1 MVKVYP
7 IETLEHDKPIV
18 YYPSS
23 LGPFPSIRKAAFGS
37 ASLDAAILPHPE
49 DEESIGISKAVMEG
63 LHIPENAG
71 KLAVFSNDDTLFLGP
86 VIGVFTSGLIDS
98 NTNPAGDRTH
108 SFSKLLETCSS
119 SGAVGF
125 LFTGQAID
133 WEKNLVKG
141 YFWGD
146 GKWETRLVPFPNV
159 VYDRLPTRKSES
171 RPESKLAKERLQKD
185 YLIPWFN
192 PGFFNKIEIFE
203 RLKDSPDAQKYLP
216 ETKLFTSIAEARRLL
231 DKYSSIYLKPVNGTL
246 GLGIR
251 HVIAEFPGSTCYCRF
266 RDQHGN
272 NKLLKFN
279 SLHALASTMFGKR
292 GTRNLLI
299 QQRILL
305 LKVDGRPVDFRV
317 HTNRDRSGKWQ
328 VSAIAGK
335 KAGFGSITTHV
346 RNGGDVQTLKELF
359 GEKAAAEFERKLSGA
374 ALELSEIL
382 EDRLDGITAEFG
394 FDFGID
400 RDGIV
405 WLFEVN
411 SKPGRS
417 IFHHRGMRKY
427 EYLTRKLPI
436 DFAIHL
442 AEKSVKAPEDI
453 YR

>member
-1 MVKVYP
+1 MVKFYP
-7 IETLEHDKPIV
+7 VETIEHDKPIV
-18 YYPSS
+18 YYPSR
-23 LGPFPSIRKAAFGS
+23 LGPMPSVRKAAFGS
-37 ASLDAAILPHPE
+37 ASMDAAILPHP
-49 DEESIGISKAVMEG
+49 DGEESLGISKAVIEE
-63 LHIPENAG
+63 LRIPENAV
-71 KLAVFSNDDTLFLGP
+71 KLGIFSNEDTLFLGP
-86 VIGVFTSGLIDS
+86 LIGIFTSGLIES
-98 NTNPAGDRTH
+98 SENPAGDRTN

-119 SGAVGF
+119 SGASGF

-133 WEKNLVKG
+133 WEKNLIKG
-141 YFWGD
+141 YFFNEGH
-146 GKWETRLVPFPNV
+146 WETGLVPFPNV
-159 VYDRLPTRKSES
+159 VYDRMPTRRSET
-171 RPESKLAKERLQKD
+171 RPESKLAKERLQQD

-192 PGFFNKIEIFE
+192 PGFFNKLDIFE
-203 RLKDSPDAQKYLP
+203 RLKDSQDAQKYLP
-216 ETKLFTSIAEARRLL
+216 ETHLFTSIAETRRLL
-231 DKYSSIYLKPVNGTL
+231 DKHGSIYLKPIHGTL

-251 HVIAEFPGSTCYCRF
+251 QVIAEFPGSTCYCRF
-266 RDQHGN
+266 RDQNGK
-272 NKLLKFN
+272 NKLLKFS
-279 SLHALASTMFGKR
+279 SLHALTSKMFGKR
-292 GTRNLLI
+292 GLKNLLI

-317 HTNRDRSGKWQ
+317 HTNKDGKGKWQ
-328 VSAIAGK
+328 VTAIAGK
-335 KAGFGSITTHV
+335 QAGFGSITTHV
-346 RNGGDVQTLKELF
+346 RNGGDVHTLKELF
-359 GEKAAAEFERKLSGA
+359 GEKGATEYERKLTRA

-382 EDRLDGITAEFG
+382 EERLDGITAEFG

-442 AEKSVKAPEDI
+442 SEKSVKAPEEI